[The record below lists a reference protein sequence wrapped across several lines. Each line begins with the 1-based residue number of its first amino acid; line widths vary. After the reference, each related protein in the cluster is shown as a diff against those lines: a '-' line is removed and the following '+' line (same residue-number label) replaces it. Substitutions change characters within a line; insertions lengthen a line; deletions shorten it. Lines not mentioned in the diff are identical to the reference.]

1 MSGIIMR
8 WDFNILI
15 YSLIQY
21 QNSFVLLEK
30 GYKWPTGS
38 LCEIY
43 KLPLEALVSNLRAFP
58 IRNRLSFGNSHTPPP
73 LAKGVLD
80 TIPLKDMQLLFLLP
94 WKRCWRRWSIF
105 GSVTETKYS
114 NIMSTGTLLRVRGG
128 SRHRRRSH
136 VTNCEQLITSYP
148 LWNRRKRAQFVLP
161 WF

>member
-15 YSLIQY
+15 CSLIQY

-38 LCEIY
+38 LCEVY
-43 KLPLEALVSNLRAFP
+43 KLPLEVLVSNLRAFP

-114 NIMSTGTLLRVRGG
+114 NIMSTGTLLRVRGVKAQKEITC
-128 SRHRRRSH
+128 HWLWA
-136 VTNCEQLITSYP
+136 TYYQLST
-148 LWNRRKRAQFVLP
+148 LE
-161 WF
+161 